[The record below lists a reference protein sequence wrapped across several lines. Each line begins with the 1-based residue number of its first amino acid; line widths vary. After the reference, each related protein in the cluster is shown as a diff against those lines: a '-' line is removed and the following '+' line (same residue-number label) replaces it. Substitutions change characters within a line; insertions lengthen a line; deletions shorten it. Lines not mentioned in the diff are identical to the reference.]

1 MPYLSIRGA
10 RLYYE
15 DTGGTGA
22 PVLFSHGLLWDSRLF
37 QAQVA
42 ALRGHYRCIVYDHRG
57 QGHSEPPPGG
67 SPIDLRTVYEDAV
80 ALIQALGLAPCH
92 FVGQSMGG
100 FVGLRVAARHPELLR
115 SLSLLDSS
123 AAAEL
128 PLTLARYRLLTTLT
142 HWLGLRPV
150 VDRIMSLYFGRT
162 FMRDPERA
170 RERALLRQQLV
181 ANPRGVWRAMQ
192 GVIHRRGVEGEL
204 HRIVTPTLVL
214 VGEEDAVT
222 VPAVAE
228 RLAQRIRGAR
238 MARLPCAGHMCILE
252 QPEAVSGALH
262 HFLSDVEAAEAP
274 AEWGAEATL
283 GWH

>member
-1 MPYLSIRGA
+1 MPYLSIRGT

-15 DTGGTGA
+15 DTGGPGE

-37 QAQVA
+37 REQVA
-42 ALRGHYRCIVYDHRG
+42 ALRGRYRCIVYDHRG
-57 QGHSEPPPGG
+57 QGQSEPPPGG
-67 SPIDLRTVYEDAV
+67 SAIDLRTVYEDAV

-100 FVGLRVAARHPELLR
+100 FVGLRVAARHPELLQ

-162 FMRDPERA
+162 FMRDPERRA
-170 RERALLRQQLV
+170 ERAMLRQQLMD
-181 ANPRGVWRAMQ
+181 NPRQVWRAMQ
-192 GVIHRRGVEGEL
+192 GVIHRRSVEGEL
-204 HRIVTPTLVL
+204 HRIETPTLVM
-214 VGEEDAVT
+214 VGEEDLVT
-222 VPAVAE
+222 APAAAAG
-228 RLAQRIRGAR
+228 LHQRIQGSRLVT
-238 MARLPCAGHMCILE
+238 LPCGGHMCILE
-252 QPEAVSGALH
+252 QPEAVNAALS
-262 HFLSDVEAAEAP
+262 HFLDAMEMPSWTEARA
-274 AEWGAEATL
+274 
-283 GWH
+283 

>member
-15 DTGGTGA
+15 DTGGPGA

-37 QAQVA
+37 RHQLA
-42 ALRGHYRCIVYDHRG
+42 AFRGRYRCVVYDHRG
-57 QGHSEPPPGG
+57 QGLSEPPPGG

-80 ALIQALGLAPCH
+80 AVIQALGLAPVH

-115 SLSLLDSS
+115 SLSLVDSS

-128 PLTLARYRLLTTLT
+128 PLTLARYRVLTELT

-170 RERALLRQQLV
+170 QERALLRQQLA
-181 ANPRGVWRAMQ
+181 ANPRAVWRAMQ
-192 GVIHRRGVEGEL
+192 GVIHRRSVEGEL

-214 VGEEDAVT
+214 VGEEDEVT

-228 RLAQRIRGAR
+228 RLHQRIRGAR
-238 MARLPCAGHMCILE
+238 LARLPCGGHMCILE
-252 QPEAVSGALH
+252 QPETVNAALED
-262 HFLSDVEAAEAP
+262 FLEAVEASSLQGSRAAY
-274 AEWGAEATL
+274 G
-283 GWH
+283 

>member
-1 MPYLSIRGA
+1 MPYLSIRGT

-15 DTGGTGA
+15 DTGGTGE

-37 QAQVA
+37 REQVS
-42 ALRGHYRCIVYDHRG
+42 ALRGRYRCIVYDHRG

-80 ALIQALGLAPCH
+80 AVIQALGLAPCH

-142 HWLGLRPV
+142 HWLGVRPV

-162 FMRDPERA
+162 FMRDPEREA
-170 RERALLRQQLV
+170 ERASLRRQLV
-181 ANPRGVWRAMQ
+181 DNPREVWRAMQ
-192 GVIHRRGVEGEL
+192 GVIHRRSVEGEL
-204 HRIVTPTLVL
+204 HRIVTPTLVM
-214 VGEEDAVT
+214 VGDEDLVT
-222 VPAVAE
+222 VPEAAA
-228 RLAQRIRGAR
+228 RLHQRIQDSRLVT
-238 MARLPCAGHMCILE
+238 LPCGGHMCILE
-252 QPEAVSGALH
+252 QPEAVNAALVR
-262 HFLSDVEAAEAP
+262 FLETMRMPSWAEAR
-274 AEWGAEATL
+274 ACTV
-283 GWH
+283 H

>member
-15 DTGGTGA
+15 DTGGSGE

-37 QAQVA
+37 HRQVE

-57 QGHSEPPPGG
+57 QGLSEPPPGD
-67 SPIDLRTVYEDAV
+67 SVIDLRTVYEDAV
-80 ALIQALGLAPCH
+80 AVIQALGLAPCH

-115 SLSLLDSS
+115 SLALLDSS

-128 PLTLARYRLLTTLT
+128 PLTLARYRVLTTLT

-170 RERALLRQQLV
+170 AERALLRRQLA
-181 ANPRGVWRAMQ
+181 ANPRAVWRAMQ
-192 GVIHRRGVEGEL
+192 GVIHRRSVEGEL
-204 HRIVTPTLVL
+204 HRIMTPTLVL
-214 VGEEDAVT
+214 VGDEDAVT
-222 VPAVAE
+222 LPAVAE
-228 RLAQRIRGAR
+228 RLHQRIRGAR
-238 MARLPCAGHMCILE
+238 LKRLPCGGHMCILE
-252 QPEAVSGALH
+252 QPQAVNVALGDFLEEVERTSPQEEQRMAASG
-262 HFLSDVEAAEAP
+262 
-274 AEWGAEATL
+274 
-283 GWH
+283 